1 MKKLIFITLGSL
13 TFTLGTIG
21 VFIPILP
28 TTPFYLATAFF
39 WINSS
44 SKLHA
49 YLLKNKYYQTYVQE
63 MIVEKK
69 MSKPNQ
75 KRMLIIVFF
84 VLAIPF
90 VLVNNLYM
98 RIALCLV
105 FLGHLIFLPLY
116 FRKKPHYQSSQLKE
130 KVINDR

>member
-1 MKKLIFITLGSL
+1 MKKLIFIILGSL
-13 TFTLGTIG
+13 TFALGTIG
-21 VFIPILP
+21 AFIPILP

-44 SKLHA
+44 SKLHE

-90 VLVNNLYM
+90 ALVNNLYM
-98 RIALCLV
+98 RIALITV

-116 FRKKPHYQSSQLKE
+116 FKKKPQYQPNQLKE